1 MDEKMI
7 RKAAPYLKERSTWLG
22 LVSILT
28 ALGFSVSPEDSEV
41 IVSVGLALGGV
52 VAIIFRDDKKV
63 ETRVV
68 QVQEGANVSVSAE
81 SVQVVDT
88 SVKTPELDKILEE
101 QKS

>member
-1 MDEKMI
+1 MI

-28 ALGFSVSPEDSEV
+28 ALGFGVSPEDAEV

-52 VAIIFRDDKKV
+52 VAIIFRDENKV
-63 ETRVV
+63 ETKVV
-68 QVQEGANVSVSAE
+68 YVQDGSNVSVSAE

-88 SVKTPELDKILEE
+88 SVKTPELDKILAER
-101 QKS
+101 QP